1 MTMTSEPRLRR
12 SVAALAL
19 FFALATSGAL
29 LSASPAGAIS
39 PVHLAGGIVAG
50 GTALMLHKNWDR
62 ISAKLSKAVDAVAG
76 GDPAKARELEQA
88 LEETPGRLVTDA
100 FSALSAIEGGAKKL
114 RATVGKIKRFVGD
127 RRAAL
132 ATGGTERTATE
143 RRILKGPLPEP
154 PPKQRA
160 APHCPQYG
168 VRDNGCPDDDRA
180 ETALTDNVQRAVQRW
195 KYNAAEKQAR
205 TNRDVGSGKSAQDG
219 VAQADERYRAALD
232 RSLGSDSG
240 PSGDSYRAALDT
252 LDRKEAAAQRK
263 AASERAEREAE
274 ARREAARQR
283 ELEELERLTR
293 VAAEAQERERRAR
306 AAERRQR
313 EAARVSQPSYTY
325 EDPGPSF
332 GEMLGQALQG
342 WADNL
347 NRMRRQL
354 ESGTSG
360 SSFTEEGSWCSDAP
374 GQTSYPRCSMG
385 NR

>member
-1 MTMTSEPRLRR
+1 MTMITEPRLRR

-19 FFALATSGAL
+19 CFALATSGAL
-29 LSASPAGAIS
+29 FSASPVDAIS
-39 PVHLAGGIVAG
+39 PVHLAGGTAVVAG
-50 GTALMLHKNWDR
+50 TAWALDKNWNR
-62 ISAKLSKAVDAVAG
+62 ISAKLSKAVDAVAD

-100 FSALSAIEGGAKKL
+100 FPALSAIEGGVKKL
-114 RATVGKIKRFVGD
+114 RAAVGKIKRFVGD
-127 RRAAL
+127 PRAAL

-143 RRILKGPLPEP
+143 RRILKGYLPEP
-154 PPKQRA
+154 PSKQRA
-160 APHCPQYG
+160 APHCPRYG
-168 VRDNGCPDDDRA
+168 VRDSGCPDNDQA
-180 ETALTDNVQRAVQRW
+180 ETVLTDNVQRAVQRW
-195 KYNAAEKQAR
+195 KNNAAEKQAR

-219 VAQADERYRAALD
+219 GAQADERYRAALD
-232 RSLGSDSG
+232 RSSGNGSE
-240 PSGDSYRAALDT
+240 PSGDSYRAALDS
-252 LDRKEAAAQRK
+252 LDRREAAAQRK

-274 ARREAARQR
+274 ASREAARQR
-283 ELEELERLTR
+283 ELLELERLTR

-313 EAARVSQPSYTY
+313 EAARASQPSYTY
-325 EDPGPSF
+325 EDPEPSF

-360 SSFTEEGSWCSDAP
+360 SSFTEEGSWCSNAP
-374 GQTSYPRCSMG
+374 GSSYPRCDYS
-385 NR
+385 R

>member
-160 APHCPQYG
+160 ASRAVPHCPQYG
-168 VRDNGCPDDDRA
+168 VRDSGCSDDDRA

-195 KYNAAEKQAR
+195 KNNAAEKQAR
-205 TNRDVGSGKSAQDG
+205 TNRDFGSGKSAQDD
-219 VAQADERYRAALD
+219 VAQAGERYRAALD
-232 RSLGSDSG
+232 RSLGNGSE
-240 PSGDSYRAALDT
+240 PSEDSYRAALDS
-252 LDRKEAAAQRK
+252 LDRREATAQRK

-283 ELEELERLTR
+283 ELLELERLTR

-313 EAARVSQPSYTY
+313 EAARASQPSYTY

-347 NRMRRQL
+347 NRMRNQL
-354 ESGTSG
+354 EGGTTGPNSG
-360 SSFTEEGSWCSDAP
+360 FTEEGCWP
-374 GQTSYPRCSMG
+374 GTYGPNCEHR
-385 NR
+385 